1 MSENMLSMLEPD
13 KWTTG
18 QMDRIATGPQLNWT
32 ARHMDHNWTSLGSS
46 IEGELKPATQLP
58 KGNMILG
65 DKENFQQ
72 ISYVEVRGG

>member
-1 MSENMLSMLEPD
+1 MQA
-13 KWTTG
+13 KWIELD
-18 QMDRIATGPQLNWT
+18 Q
-32 ARHMDHNWTSLGSS
+32 GST
-46 IEGELKPATQLP
+46 IDGELKLATQLP